1 MKTDQI
7 FAQLEELSRRQY
19 PESET
24 AQLRFFVELLKQA
37 MREREYSAE
46 QARAMILDNKQPKQE

>member
-1 MKTDQI
+1 MTAEQI